1 MKTFKEYLN
10 ENRLASFATAAAL
23 ATGAM
28 AAPPTEH
35 MPQIDR
41 ILTGVGAAEHRGRLK
56 GSVFEF
62 DPTLYVRTGGADK
75 RGGGKPSS
83 AYGPFQFTKSTIQDL
98 SQRHP
103 DIFSGSEQYVSSFIQ
118 QGRKML
124 ANPNDPKYGYGGSGD
139 LATKEQHQEY
149 MDMSRAGVDAM
160 AKDLKIDMSKP
171 LSPQDESRLVQR
183 FRGVPLEKGY
193 RDAYYKAVSSIGTNA
208 DTPKTKKE
216 EPKPTTPTTT
226 TQEPAPTKIHSVVR
240 GENLSRIAEKYGT
253 TVEKILEKNPSIK
266 DPNRI
271 NPGDK
276 INY

>member
-1 MKTFKEYLN
+1 MITFKQYIN
-10 ENRLASFATAAAL
+10 EGFGSALAAA
-23 ATGAM
+23 AIAGAAM
-28 AAPPTEH
+28 AAPPQEH
-35 MPQIDR
+35 LPQIDR

-103 DIFSGSEQYVSSFIQ
+103 DIFSGSEKYVSSFIK

-139 LATKEQHQEY
+139 LATKEQHQQY
-149 MDMSRAGVDAM
+149 MDMSRAGVAAM
-160 AKDLKIDMSKP
+160 AKDLKIDMSRP

-183 FRGVPLEKGY
+183 FRGVPLEKAY
-193 RDAYYKAVSSIGTNA
+193 RDAYYKAVSKAGTNA
-208 DTPKTKKE
+208 
-216 EPKPTTPTTT
+216 TTPTT
-226 TQEPAPTKIHSVVR
+226 QEEKPKSTAAPTQASDNIHHVR
-240 GENLSRIAEKYGT
+240 SGDTLGAISEKSGT
-253 TVEKILEKNPSIK
+253 PIKKLLELNPDIK
-266 DPNRI
+266 DAN
-271 NPGDK
+271 K
-276 INY
+276 INIGQKIRTK

>member
-193 RDAYYKAVSSIGTNA
+193 RDAYYKAVSNMGTNA
-208 DTPKTKKE
+208 AAPKPKE
-216 EPKPTTPTTT
+216 EKPKPTTPTTT
-226 TQEPAPTKIHSVVR
+226 TQEPAPANIHSVGR
-240 GENLSRIAEKYGT
+240 GDNLSRIAKKYGT
-253 TVEKILEKNPSIK
+253 TVEEILKKNPSIK

>member
-139 LATKEQHQEY
+139 LATKQHHQGY

-193 RDAYYKAVSSIGTNA
+193 RDAYYKAVSNMGTNA
-208 DTPKTKKE
+208 AVSKTKKE

-226 TQEPAPTKIHSVVR
+226 TQEPAPANIHSVGR
-240 GENLSRIAEKYGT
+240 GDNLSRIAKRYGT
-253 TVEKILEKNPSIK
+253 TVEEILKKNPSIK